1 MKRFENVPALLTGWV
16 LDLLL
21 TRDGMEVWLRTP
33 AGGTVTLFAP
43 FRPSFAVAGRGV
55 REAAVRA
62 AAERWRCGLRRGEGT
77 EFFSGKTVPA
87 WTFTVAAPS
96 LLRATVRKAESA
108 FGPEALANADIAP
121 EQQFAY
127 ATGLFPFSFAEV
139 ECAEDGR
146 ILSAR
151 VLDSPRDVDMP
162 LPPLS
167 RALLRAEGTG
177 HPAHGGTRPLA
188 FSADGTTHVLCWEDG
203 AQFLRAFLRL
213 LNAADPDLLVTE
225 YGDDDLLPRMLAL
238 AARLRVPLP
247 LGRTP
252 CPPGKAAGKGARLAQ
267 GGEDPERGGIRR
279 ARERSYFSYGRVIFR
294 AAGHTLS
301 GRWHVD
307 ARNSFLFGET
317 GLPGL
322 IELCRLSGLPL
333 QRMARSSPGTA
344 ISAMQVAAAISRG
357 ILVPYKKREPEGFKT
372 GTGLVVT
379 DKGGLTYLPRPG
391 LHENVGELDFASMY
405 PSLMDRYNISPETIN
420 CRCCAPPGGTGAV
433 PPERSH
439 RPGGKPGARVPGRDG
454 GRKGRRRGGGRPG
467 LPVPEIGFHTCACRK
482 GLIPSVLAPVL
493 AKRRLLKER
502 QKAAATTGER
512 DVFRKRQTALKW
524 ILVVC
529 FGFLGYKNARFGR
542 IEAHEAVT
550 AWGREK
556 LLCAKEIAEREGF
569 SFLHGLTDA
578 VWVARDGATE
588 EEYRR
593 LAETVT
599 AETGMPI
606 ALEGVYRWLAFLPSK
621 RNPSVAVPNRFV
633 GAFASGEIKARGIA
647 MRRSDAP
654 PFVASLQRRLLAAMA
669 EAKDLPAL
677 RAMLPK
683 LQEAVEAAVAELRE
697 GRVPPEA
704 LAVARRLS
712 KAPERYV
719 ADTVAAAV
727 TRELCGRGVRL
738 RPGSKIRYLLTDE
751 AGKTPGGYPPGGTGR
766 RKPPPPKRS
775 GAAPGGRAMG
785 FLDGSESPDLSRYEE
800 MLREA
805 AAEVVGILSPDGA
818 SQRPSHE
825 EHGGI

>member
-1 MKRFENVPALLTGWV
+1 MKSFMNVPLRLTGWV
-16 LDLLL
+16 LDLLPA
-21 TRDGMEVWLRTP
+21 RDGMEVWLRTP
-33 AGGTVTLFAP
+33 AGNTVTLFAP
-43 FRPSFAVAGRGV
+43 FRPSFAVAGRDV
-55 REAAVRA
+55 REAAVRTA
-62 AAERWRCGLRRGEGT
+62 AARWGCDVRKGDGV
-77 EFFSGKTVPA
+77 EFFSGRTVPA
-87 WTFTVAAPS
+87 WTFAVPAPF

-108 FGPEALANADIAP
+108 FGAEALANADIAP
-121 EQQFAY
+121 EEQFAY

-139 ECAEDGR
+139 ECAGDGR

-151 VLDSPRDVDMP
+151 VLDSPWDVDMP

-167 RALLRAEGTG
+167 LALLRAEGAG
-177 HPAHGGTRPLA
+177 HPAHGRTQPLA

-203 AQFLRAFLRL
+203 ARFLREFLRL
-213 LNAADPDLLVTE
+213 LAGADPDLLVTE
-225 YGDDDLLPRMLAL
+225 YGDDCLLPRMLAL
-238 AARLRVPLP
+238 AVRLRVPLP

-252 CPPGKAAGKGARLAQ
+252 CLPGKAAGKGARLAQ
-267 GGEDPERGGIRR
+267 EGEDPERGGIRR
-279 ARERSYFSYGRVIFR
+279 TRERSYFSYGRVIFR

-322 IELCRLSGLPL
+322 MELSRLSGIPL
-333 QRMARSSPGTA
+333 QRLARSSPGTA

-357 ILVPYKKREPEGFKT
+357 ILVPYKKREPENFKT

-420 CRCCAPPGGTGAV
+420 CRCC
-433 PPERSH
+433 
-439 RPGGKPGARVPGRDG
+439 
-454 GRKGRRRGGGRPG
+454 RPG
-467 LPVPEIGFHTCACRK
+467 LPVPEIGFHTCARRK

-502 QKAAATTGER
+502 QRAAGNDEER
-512 DVFRKRQTALKW
+512 DLLRKRQTALKW

-578 VWVARDGATE
+578 VWVAREGATE

-593 LAETVT
+593 LAEVIT
-599 AETGMPI
+599 AGTGMPI
-606 ALEGVYRWLAFLPSK
+606 ALEGIYRWLAFLPSK

-633 GAFASGEIKARGIA
+633 GTFASGEIKARGIA
-647 MRRSDAP
+647 MRRSDVP
-654 PFVASLQRRLLAAMA
+654 PFVASLQQALLAEMA

-683 LQEAVEAAVAELRE
+683 LREAVEAAVAELRE

-719 ADTVAAAV
+719 ARTAAAEV
-727 TRELCGRGVRL
+727 TRELCGRGVTL
-738 RPGSKIRYLLTDE
+738 RPGSKIRYLLTEE
-751 AGKTPGGYPPGGTGR
+751 AGKTPGGTER
-766 RKPPPPKRS
+766 RKPSPPKRPS
-775 GAAPGGRAMG
+775 AAPRGRAMG
-785 FLDGSESPDLSRYEE
+785 FLDGSESPNLSRYEE

-805 AAEVVGILSPDGA
+805 AAELLTSVEGSPG
-818 SQRPSHE
+818 
-825 EHGGI
+825 